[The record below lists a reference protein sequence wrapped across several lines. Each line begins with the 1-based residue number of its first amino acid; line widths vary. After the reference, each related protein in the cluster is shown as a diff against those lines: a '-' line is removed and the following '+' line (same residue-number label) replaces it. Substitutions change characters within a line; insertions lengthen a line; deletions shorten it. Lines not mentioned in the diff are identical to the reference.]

1 MAVRPLRRQTG
12 PTVLGRV
19 PVVRRP
25 PPSSRQPCS
34 ERVADLGGGAGGGA
48 LGEVGGDGSLDAGG
62 RILVA
67 EMLEQQGDG
76 EHGRGRVG
84 LSLAG
89 VDLSNIAIIAGALS
103 VGIGFGLQNIVNNF
117 VSGIILLFERP
128 IRPGDWIV
136 VGNTEGFVQKVRVRA
151 TEIQTFDRSD
161 VIVPNSEL
169 ISGQVTNWT
178 YRDPYGRVIC
188 PVGVA
193 YGSDVQLVRKLLL
206 AVAEEHPQ
214 VISDGRTPPPKVFF
228 LAFGD
233 SALLFDLR
241 CFISDVKSRLAVR
254 SELNYAIDA
263 AFRANGIQIPF
274 PQQDL
279 YVKSWPPESGSP
291 GEVSKG

>member
-1 MAVRPLRRQTG
+1 MGLFALLLMLVTWGRDRMDQKLRS
-12 PTVLGRV
+12 
-19 PVVRRP
+19 
-25 PPSSRQPCS
+25 SSR
-34 ERVADLGGGAGGGA
+34 
-48 LGEVGGDGSLDAGG
+48 LDAGSRDAMVSVSG
-62 RILVA
+62 YVGFALAIL
-67 EMLEQQGDG
+67 
-76 EHGRGRVG
+76 VG
-84 LSLAG
+84 LSMAG

-136 VGNTEGFVQKVRVRA
+136 VGNTEGYVKKVRVRA

-193 YGSDVQLVRKLLL
+193 YGSDVQLVRKVLLE
-206 AVAEEHPQ
+206 VAERHPQ
-214 VISDGRTPPPKVFF
+214 VITDGRAPPPKVMF

-241 CFISDVKSRLAVR
+241 CFISDVNSRLTVR

-263 AFRANGIQIPF
+263 AFRAKGIQIPF
-274 PQQDL
+274 PQQDV
-279 YVKSWPPESGSP
+279 YVKGWPPEGGP
-291 GEVSKG
+291 PREG